1 MADISVSGQVV
12 HHANMKTLFLSDYNA
27 EKDACGDLCLSNSQQ
42 IFIFQYADV
51 ILDYVYC

>member
-42 IFIFQYADV
+42 ILIFQYADV